1 MHKKA
6 DSFNNFNLYEESQN
20 EPAIVLNLCGYD
32 LAELAIKY
40 TNTSLGRNIL
50 FGQNLRE
57 ALGKSKTFDGMA
69 KTIREEPEKFWFYN
83 NGITILAED
92 YDTERLKDDDKAVE
106 KIILKNFSIING
118 AQTTSALGR
127 FLKEARMDAS
137 EEDIEKLKKVFVLVR
152 ILKVNDSEFRS
163 RIAIYNNTQNP
174 ITTRDMASN
183 REEQLL
189 LHNGLINGDDPH
201 IYMEIRRGMKAP
213 VDVKLYKH
221 QMTTNEELAQLAFA
235 GFMRDPFTGKD
246 KKTAIF
252 DTDYKQSDYLLN
264 EFYHRIFHYDAYD
277 PKGILFKKEKTE
289 IDELLFIHYLYKE
302 AKKSLN
308 KVYKARIEQAKIS
321 LDSCDDDQKKKI
333 EDRIADYEKLKAI
346 CNVCAF
352 YCMSYYYAFKSEFP
366 AVDAKKVFM
375 YDKFYSDKDFQLS
388 LINGFRDEFLTGTI
402 LVIKELTVTYPNL
415 NTWVRDKKS
424 TKVFNDKVDEKIQID
439 MSLEENYKK
448 FVDTYKS

>member
-1 MHKKA
+1 
-6 DSFNNFNLYEESQN
+6 
-20 EPAIVLNLCGYD
+20 
-32 LAELAIKY
+32 
-40 TNTSLGRNIL
+40 
-50 FGQNLRE
+50 
-57 ALGKSKTFDGMA
+57 
-69 KTIREEPEKFWFYN
+69 
-83 NGITILAED
+83 
-92 YDTERLKDDDKAVE
+92 
-106 KIILKNFSIING
+106 
-118 AQTTSALGR
+118 
-127 FLKEARMDAS
+127 
-137 EEDIEKLKKVFVLVR
+137 
-152 ILKVNDSEFRS
+152 
-163 RIAIYNNTQNP
+163 
-174 ITTRDMASN
+174 
-183 REEQLL
+183 
-189 LHNGLINGDDPH
+189 
-201 IYMEIRRGMKAP
+201 
-213 VDVKLYKH
+213 
-221 QMTTNEELAQLAFA
+221 MTTNEELAQLAFA

-252 DTDYKQSDYLLN
+252 DTDYKKSDYLLN
-264 EFYHRIFHYDAYD
+264 EFYHRIFYYDAYD
-277 PKGILFKKEKTE
+277 PNGILFKKERTE

-321 LDSCDDDQKKKI
+321 LDSCDDDQ
-333 EDRIADYEKLKAI
+333 IADYEKLKAI

-352 YCMSYYYAFKSEFP
+352 YCMSYYYAFKSEFLT
-366 AVDAKKVFM
+366 VDAKKVFM